1 MLALPAPPP
10 PPPNILE
17 EWILDHLASLQPG
30 VKLYRTNTVSV
41 LGGDK
46 GYTVKYSPDSEG
58 LYLSVYP

>member
-30 VKLYRTNTVSV
+30 VKLYVQN
-41 LGGDK
+41 L
-46 GYTVKYSPDSEG
+46 YSFRIRRRQG
-58 LYLSVYP
+58 I